1 MTRPTLRC
9 SNPPTLPGLLRLVVL
24 AGVALNVLTALTGC
38 TALAPVPNTA
48 ANTTFAT
55 TANTT
60 ALPPPKLLVFLAVD
74 GLPQR
79 QLMALR
85 DQLAPDGFARFLDRG
100 TWFANAHYGHAFT
113 VTAAGHAVMLTGAY
127 PSRTGIIGNEWRNPD
142 TGEPVYNTEDLA
154 ATYIGHATNAFDGT
168 SPRNLKVQT
177 VGDVLRAARP
187 ASKVIAISGKDR
199 GAILPA
205 GKSGTAYMYMA
216 ASGSFASTTH
226 YMAQHPAWVNSYQS
240 GKPADRYFKTEW
252 QPLLP
257 EAAYA
262 RSLPDNQPW
271 FGPAGGALP
280 MRMAATTDDAPGPM
294 YYTRLMRSP
303 FGDALTLD
311 FATAA
316 IAGEQLGQRNA
327 TDILAVSLS
336 SHDYI
341 NHAYSAESRLS
352 HDHLLQLDRLL
363 EQFFLALDKTVGK
376 DNYVAMLTADHGF
389 MPAPEATSAQGLPA
403 GRLSSSQ
410 LLGRINAGLEKQWGE
425 GKWAMGFSGSS
436 LLFDKKLMAA
446 KNVDAT
452 AVAEQARALLLAEP
466 AIAAAYTRR
475 EFVENKLSNQAER
488 SLLFNA
494 LRQSWH
500 PDVSGDVQYAL
511 KPNWMFNSSTSIA
524 THGSPYDYDTH
535 VPLLVYGPQ
544 WYTTGRID
552 ARVEITGIAPT
563 LAQLLGIAR
572 PEAAEAAALPMT
584 AP

>member
-24 AGVALNVLTALTGC
+24 AGVAVNVLTALTGC

-216 ASGSFASTTH
+216 ASGNFASTTY

-311 FATAA
+311 FARAA

-389 MPAPEATSAQGLPA
+389 MPAPEATSALGLPA

-436 LLFDKKLMAA
+436 LLLDKKLMAA
-446 KNVDAT
+446 KKVDAT

-466 AIAAAYTRR
+466 AIAAAYTRT
-475 EFVENKLSNQAER
+475 EFVKNKLSNQAER

-511 KPNWMFNSSTSIA
+511 KPNWMFSSSTSIA

-535 VPLLVYGPQ
+535 VPLLVYGPR

-552 ARVEITGIAPT
+552 AREEITGIAPT

-572 PEAAEAAALPMT
+572 PEAAEAAALPIT